1 MTDTIAVFREA
12 QSLNPVDRLKLV
24 EMLLADL
31 DQPDDRIDA
40 LWAKEAQGRWD
51 AFRRGELDA
60 SPHESVMAKYQR
72 T

>member
-1 MTDTIAVFREA
+1 MTDAVAVCREA

-40 LWAKEAQGRWD
+40 LWAKEAQGR
-51 AFRRGELDA
+51 
-60 SPHESVMAKYQR
+60 
-72 T
+72 

>member
-1 MTDTIAVFREA
+1 MTDAVAVCREA

-40 LWAKEAQGRWD
+40 LWAKEAQGRWE
-51 AFRRGELDA
+51 AFRRGELNA
-60 SPHESVMAKYQR
+60 SRHESVRAKYQR
-72 T
+72 A